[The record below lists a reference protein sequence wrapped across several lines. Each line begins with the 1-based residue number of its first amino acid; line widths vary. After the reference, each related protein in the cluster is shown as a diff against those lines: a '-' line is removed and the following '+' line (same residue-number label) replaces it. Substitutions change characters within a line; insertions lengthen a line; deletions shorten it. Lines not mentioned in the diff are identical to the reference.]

1 MTTGRPEQPRE
12 AAQPQATPQSHPT
25 AQPHA
30 TAGPR
35 TTAQP
40 QAGIAPT
47 RAVLAVALLAA
58 GVVTWAALPMAGA
71 HSGARAAL
79 IAAGC
84 LAGLSLAQLTDHIA
98 ASRPGRPPRRET
110 AFVPPIVR
118 LWRRAETI
126 GRITPWP
133 EGMIVA
139 VLALEALHRSR
150 PWHTAVL
157 GVVLLAWLLATHLA
171 ETAAQPAALRPHL
184 PLIAA
189 GLGLTALSVGAA
201 ALPSTG
207 LGATAT
213 WLAVLAAL
221 ATVIV
226 AALALPV

>member
-1 MTTGRPEQPRE
+1 MTANRSDQPRE
-12 AAQPQATPQSHPT
+12 AALARTPVQPRATAPPQADT
-25 AQPHA
+25 
-30 TAGPR
+30 
-35 TTAQP
+35 
-40 QAGIAPT
+40 APT

-58 GVVTWAALPMAGA
+58 GVVTWAALPMTGA
-71 HSGARAAL
+71 YSGARTAL

-84 LAGLSLAQLTDHIA
+84 LAGLSLVQLTDQIL
-98 ASRPGRPPRRET
+98 ASRPGRAPLRET

-118 LWRRAETI
+118 LWRRAESI

-150 PWHTAVL
+150 PWHTAIL

-171 ETAAQPAALRPHL
+171 ETAARPAALRPHR

-201 ALPSTG
+201 ALPSSG
-207 LGATAT
+207 LGATAI
-213 WLAVLAAL
+213 WFAVLAAV
-221 ATVIV
+221 AAIIV
-226 AALALPV
+226 AALNLPV